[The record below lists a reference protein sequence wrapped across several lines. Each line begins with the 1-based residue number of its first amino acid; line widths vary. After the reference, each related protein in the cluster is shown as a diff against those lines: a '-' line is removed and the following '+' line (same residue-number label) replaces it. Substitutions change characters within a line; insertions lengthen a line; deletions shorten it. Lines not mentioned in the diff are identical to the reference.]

1 MEIIQYCVDIFVDGF
16 IFGFTISFLVPFIP
30 AALRA
35 VWGLLDSIE

>member
-16 IFGFTISFLVPFIP
+16 IFGYSISFLVPFIP

>member
-16 IFGFTISFLVPFIP
+16 IFGFTISFLLPFIP